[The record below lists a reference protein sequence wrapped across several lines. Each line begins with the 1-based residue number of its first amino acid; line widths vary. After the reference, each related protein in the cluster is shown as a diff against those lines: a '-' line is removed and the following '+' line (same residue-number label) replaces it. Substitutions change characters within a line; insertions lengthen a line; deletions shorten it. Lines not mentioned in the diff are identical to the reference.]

1 VTLRPWRLTSCFSAL
16 ISSWNHLRCEAAVA
30 STATSRDLQDRVRL
44 APHER
49 SRNRDLHRI
58 CQAMD
63 SQRIAWGR
71 GTAQCRA
78 ILAGCADG
86 DGSQRLTSAAMQ
98 RRLRKR
104 RDEFVDESG
113 DRSAVQSSRYYAL
126 LRSEVLERRE
136 GLGGCLPVRQ
146 RGERLSSSVG
156 GDDKRANS

>member
-1 VTLRPWRLTSCFSAL
+1 
-16 ISSWNHLRCEAAVA
+16 
-30 STATSRDLQDRVRL
+30 
-44 APHER
+44 
-49 SRNRDLHRI
+49 
-58 CQAMD
+58 
-63 SQRIAWGR
+63 
-71 GTAQCRA
+71 
-78 ILAGCADG
+78 
-86 DGSQRLTSAAMQ
+86 MQ